1 MVFKTQSVSRP
12 QGVSGSAMKGRLSI
26 RKYRRGDF
34 DSYVDL
40 LMLTSEK
47 EYSDLGRPEVAAML
61 RKMDKD
67 WIWVAD
73 INDDSV
79 GFTAAMPEKGM
90 LHVVWLDI
98 HPDFQRCG
106 IGTELLKVV
115 IQAGKNHGLGPIIV
129 EVWDGNKQA
138 LEFYV
143 KEGFKNKKW
152 YMDYYGNGLNAFEM
166 VKDI

>member
-1 MVFKTQSVSRP
+1 MVPKTQGLSRTE
-12 QGVSGSAMKGRLSI
+12 GVSGPVMKGRLSI
-26 RKYRRGDF
+26 RKYRKGDF

-40 LMLTSEK
+40 LMLTSQK

-61 RKMDKD
+61 RRMDKE

-79 GFTAAMPEKGM
+79 GFVTAMPEKGM

-98 HPDFQRCG
+98 HPDYQRHG
-106 IGTELLKVV
+106 IGTTLLDVV
-115 IQAGKNHGLGPIIV
+115 ILAGKNHGIGPIIV

-138 LEFYV
+138 VDFYI
-143 KEGFKNKKW
+143 KHGFKKKKW

>member
-1 MVFKTQSVSRP
+1 
-12 QGVSGSAMKGRLSI
+12 MKAKLSI
-26 RKYRRGDF
+26 RKYRKGDF

-40 LMLTSEK
+40 LMLTSQE

-61 RKMDKD
+61 RHMDKS

-73 INDDSV
+73 VNNDSV
-79 GFTAAMPEKGM
+79 GFVTAQPEKGM
-90 LHVVWLDI
+90 LHIVWLDI
-98 HPDFQRCG
+98 VPDFQHCG

-115 IQAGKNHGLGPIIV
+115 SLAGKNHGLGPLIV

-138 LEFYV
+138 MDFYY
-143 KEGFKNKKW
+143 KEGFKKKKW
-152 YMDYYGNGLNAFEM
+152 YVDYYGNGLSAYEM

>member
-1 MVFKTQSVSRP
+1 
-12 QGVSGSAMKGRLSI
+12 MKPRLTI
-26 RKYRRGDF
+26 RRYRKGDF

-40 LMLTSEK
+40 LMLTSQK

-61 RKMDKD
+61 RHMDKN

-73 INDDSV
+73 INDDSA
-79 GFTAAMPEKGM
+79 GFVTVQPEKGM

-98 HPDFQRCG
+98 FPDYQRCG
-106 IGTELLKVV
+106 IGSELLKTV
-115 IQAGKNHGLGPIIV
+115 ILAGKNHGLGPVIV

-138 LEFYV
+138 MDFYY
-143 KEGFKNKKW
+143 KEGFKKKKW
-152 YMDYYGNGLNAFEM
+152 YVDYYGNGLSAYEM